1 MRHKIEGDFDTIS
14 LVTATYNSARY
25 LEATL
30 QSVLQ
35 QDYPALEYF
44 VMDGA
49 STDGTQAIIERYA
62 EYLTHWESEVDTG
75 MYDAIQKG
83 FARSTGATMGYLNS
97 DDLYLPHTLATVNAI
112 FRDLPQVEWI
122 TSLRPMIWNKVG
134 QPVDVMAFDGYHKQ
148 AFMRGEYL
156 HGGHFMRE
164 TIQQESTFWRRS
176 LWEKAGAS
184 LDTSLKLAG
193 DFELWARFYQHADLV
208 GVRTILAGF
217 RVHGEQL
224 TSIYTQDYEA
234 EAIEAFQQ
242 HGGRFHGRLSASLR
256 KHIAPIVPQVF
267 KRIAASFGVTYRA
280 TNAVYNLKKGC
291 WTLRYDYI

>member
-1 MRHKIEGDFDTIS
+1 MSDFETIS

-35 QDYPALEYF
+35 QNYPALEYF

-49 STDGTQAIIERYA
+49 SNDGTQAIIERYS
-62 EYLTHWESEVDTG
+62 EHLTYWESEPDSG

-83 FARSTGATMGYLNS
+83 FTRSTGSIMGYLNS

-122 TSLRPMIWNKVG
+122 TSLRPMIWNERG
-134 QPVDVMAFDGYHKQ
+134 ELVDVMAVDGFHKE
-148 AFMRGEYL
+148 AFIRGEYL
-156 HGGHFMRE
+156 HGGHFMRDS
-164 TIQQESTFWRRS
+164 IQQESTFWRRS
-176 LWEKAGAS
+176 LWEKAGSS

-217 RVHGEQL
+217 RVHSEQL
-224 TSIYTQDYEA
+224 TAKQRRAYDD
-234 EAIEAFQQ
+234 EAIKVFQR
-242 HGGRFHGRLSASLR
+242 HGGHFHGRLGAALR
-256 KHIAPIVPQVF
+256 KHIAPIVPRRF
-267 KRIAASFGVTYRA
+267 KRIAASFGTTYRA
-280 TNAVYNLKKGC
+280 TNAVYNLKESC
-291 WTLRYDYI
+291 WMLRYDYI